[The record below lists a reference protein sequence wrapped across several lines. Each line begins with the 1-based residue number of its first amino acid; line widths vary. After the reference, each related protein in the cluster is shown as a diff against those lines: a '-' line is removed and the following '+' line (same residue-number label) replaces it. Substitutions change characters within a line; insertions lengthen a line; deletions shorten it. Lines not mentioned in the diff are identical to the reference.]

1 MATENDVLLP
11 GISTLTRLVARVR
24 DGATQ
29 RLFDTLYRLPS
40 QAQRAALD
48 RLLEVPPNGRV
59 SELERWHTGPTK
71 ASGPGMVQALRL
83 VGEILAAGLADV
95 DLGAVPPR
103 RVIELA
109 GYGMAARAAQLKKH
123 PAPRRL
129 ATLLATVGR
138 LAAKTIDDALELL
151 DLLMVTELL
160 GNAHRV
166 ADKQHVRRHLHRYR
180 DARTR
185 RDHAETPGGGDIAAP
200 SLPAPMRRPPVRV
213 RKRRDSDAAA
223 GVTLKSVLVGAGV
236 ARACWVNSCWR
247 SAPLVTRARTSRVAP
262 SSSIVA
268 CG

>member
-1 MATENDVLLP
+1 
-11 GISTLTRLVARVR
+11 
-24 DGATQ
+24 
-29 RLFDTLYRLPS
+29 
-40 QAQRAALD
+40 
-48 RLLEVPPNGRV
+48 
-59 SELERWHTGPTK
+59 
-71 ASGPGMVQALRL
+71 MVQALGL

-95 DLGAVPPR
+95 DLGAAPPR

-109 GYGMAARAAQLKKH
+109 RYGMAARAAQLKKH

-160 GNAHRV
+160 GKAHRV

-185 RDHAETPGGGDIAAP
+185 RDHAETGGRGDIAAP
-200 SLPAPMRRPPVRV
+200 SLPRSYGPAARQGA
-213 RKRRDSDAAA
+213 DSDAAA

-247 SAPLVTRARTSRVAP
+247 SAPLVSRARTSRVAP